1 MKTQKLLQAKIVDE
15 VFKNSKLDEKTFLEN
30 HEVNLDGKRVS
41 FKGGEYVTEDGQVV
55 SDQNKINKIKSQ
67 MFASLDDDSKKTALN
82 SMMVAEKRGEIE
94 NSKNAQKAAIADQAL
109 KMMNPKQLQSFMDSN
124 NIQRDNQGNF
134 VDKTSGKVLSSAEIY
149 NKLDETQKVNA
160 LVKMNNQAAS
170 AGGAGNVGL
179 DGTMELQV
187 RKISKEEAEKLIG
200 ELDSDEVNVD
210 MDALEHEGEKAIQEI
225 EQAGDVSDAEVDAA
239 LGELESVETADAD
252 ESRQGEIVVENIEWN
267 TAKFAVTVL
276 EEVKAEKGEANIE
289 DAKIL
294 VSCGR
299 GVKNLDSAHELASK
313 IKGSAV
319 SSSRTLVDAGLMDHE
334 RQVGQTGKTVRP
346 EVYLAFGI
354 SGAIQHLA
362 GMEESE
368 FIVAVNTDK
377 NAPIFKVANLGIVAD
392 AEAVFKNLNKML

>member
-1 MKTQKLLQAKIVDE
+1 MAKNIFVFCEQRDGVLQNVALELLGVARE
-15 VFKNSKLDEKTFLEN
+15 LAEKT
-30 HEVNLDGKRVS
+30 
-41 FKGGEYVTEDGQVV
+41 GE
-55 SDQNKINKIKSQ
+55 
-67 MFASLDDDSKKTALN
+67 
-82 SMMVAEKRGEIE
+82 
-94 NSKNAQKAAIADQAL
+94 
-109 KMMNPKQLQSFMDSN
+109 
-124 NIQRDNQGNF
+124 
-134 VDKTSGKVLSSAEIY
+134 
-149 NKLDETQKVNA
+149 KVNA
-160 LVKMNNQAAS
+160 VLLGHGVQGRAAELIAHGADTVYVVDHENLEKFVTEPYAQAMTHIARKYEPNVILFGATSIGRDLAPRLS
-170 AGGAGNVGL
+170 ARLKTGLTADCTKLEMDEEGNLFMTRPAFGGNLFATIICPDHRPQMSTVRPGVMKKLEADPARVG
-179 DGTMELQV
+179 
-187 RKISKEEAEKLIG
+187 
-200 ELDSDEVNVD
+200 EVV
-210 MDALEHEGEKAIQEI
+210 A
-225 EQAGDVSDAEVDAA
+225 
-239 LGELESVETADAD
+239 ESVEWDA
-252 ESRQGEIVVENIEWN
+252 S
-267 TAKFAVTVL
+267 KFAVTVL

-346 EVYLAFGI
+346 EAYLAFGI

>member
-1 MKTQKLLQAKIVDE
+1 MAKNIFVFCEQRDGVLQNVALELLGVARE
-15 VFKNSKLDEKTFLEN
+15 LAEKT
-30 HEVNLDGKRVS
+30 
-41 FKGGEYVTEDGQVV
+41 GE
-55 SDQNKINKIKSQ
+55 
-67 MFASLDDDSKKTALN
+67 
-82 SMMVAEKRGEIE
+82 
-94 NSKNAQKAAIADQAL
+94 
-109 KMMNPKQLQSFMDSN
+109 
-124 NIQRDNQGNF
+124 
-134 VDKTSGKVLSSAEIY
+134 
-149 NKLDETQKVNA
+149 KVNA
-160 LVKMNNQAAS
+160 VLLGHGVQGRAAELIAHGADTVYVVDHENLEKFVTEPYAQAMTHIARKYEPNVILFGATSIGRDLAPRLS
-170 AGGAGNVGL
+170 ARLKTGLTADCTKLEMDEEGNLFMTRPAFGGNLFATIICP
-179 DGTMELQV
+179 DHRPQMSTV
-187 RKISKEEAEKLIG
+187 RPGVMKKLEA
-200 ELDSDEVNVD
+200 DPARV
-210 MDALEHEGEKAIQEI
+210 
-225 EQAGDVSDAEVDAA
+225 GDVV
-239 LGELESVETADAD
+239 LESVEWDA
-252 ESRQGEIVVENIEWN
+252 S
-267 TAKFAVTVL
+267 KFAVTVL